1 MTQRSY
7 HLATH
12 LTCIWASESCE
23 HAEHYLC
30 LDLAHWWLGDVT
42 WATCEAELKRT
53 PALELGTSWT
63 AEILNP
69 TVRSLALSPALNG
82 LAPAAGSG
90 YWPRALMRPRAGSVR
105 TVRTR
110 ASCSASGVTIIANRS
125 PASRHALSNSQF
137 LLFSKCHTLMKR
149 VGKRG
154 REEGRLQRT
163 QYPLINISTS
173 SLSGST

>member
-12 LTCIWASESCE
+12 LTCLCASESCE
-23 HAEHYLC
+23 HAEHYLWTS
-30 LDLAHWWLGDVT
+30 LTGGWSNVT
-42 WATCEAELKRT
+42 WATCEAGLKRT